1 MFELGVFFGV
11 MGLAAAWMV
20 WTLLRR
26 GKRRTETAEGLR
38 IEQAR
43 RDQAHNDRT
52 SYSSNAVHSSVTR
65 GNEYRP

>member
-1 MFELGVFFGV
+1 MFFGV
-11 MGLAAAWMV
+11 MGLAVLWTV

-43 RDQAHNDRT
+43 REQAANDR
-52 SYSSNAVHSSVTR
+52 SAYGSFSVHNSPTN
-65 GNEYRP
+65 GHAYKP